1 MEVRPM
7 LVPVAEQLREL
18 ALKCAQ
24 LARDYRGD
32 KASVDF
38 EGLAVELAEV
48 ASRLDRFIELRDEP

>member
-1 MEVRPM
+1 MQGRI
-7 LVPVAEQLREL
+7 AERLREL

-24 LARDYRGD
+24 LARDHRGD

-48 ASRLDRFIELRDEP
+48 ANGLDKLNVLRDEP